1 MKLFQKLIAAP
12 ALISLASGFAI
23 NAAEINST
31 DLSDYSN
38 SNDLVSLGD
47 FKSDTLFPGD
57 WAYDSLKDLTNSPKF
72 NGNSV
77 SRLEAAA
84 ELSNLIAGGEG
95 LMNGAAIDRLSDEL
109 GSELAIMKGR
119 VDGLEARVNGI
130 EAGSFSETTTF
141 KGVGEFLIGASS
153 NGGTDSDEAVMAH
166 YHYSFDLNTSFTGE
180 DKLNVE
186 ISSGNQITSANS
198 DTGRTVGE
206 VLDFGEPASDA
217 LRIEDINYT
226 FPVGEWELSVGESM
240 DASKNWP
247 NACAVNNIV
256 DALGDCGAANS
267 VDLSGDISFSAGRS
281 FGAGWD
287 VGIGVSANDG
297 ETAKGMFTKEGAD
310 YYGAALGYS
319 SDNYAVTLAYSDKDN
334 ASYWGAT
341 AAYTPDGFPTISGGV
356 EFGNPESSSE
366 NTTQY
371 VVGLSSD
378 LGEGNLSASL
388 GTKAGY
394 TDSHTELYAYDVSY
408 SYPLNDAMTITPFV
422 YVVEQTGDDDTGIG
436 VITSFKF

>member
-1 MKLFQKLIAAP
+1 
-12 ALISLASGFAI
+12 
-23 NAAEINST
+23 
-31 DLSDYSN
+31 
-38 SNDLVSLGD
+38 
-47 FKSDTLFPGD
+47 
-57 WAYDSLKDLTNSPKF
+57 
-72 NGNSV
+72 
-77 SRLEAAA
+77 
-84 ELSNLIAGGEG
+84 
-95 LMNGAAIDRLSDEL
+95 MNGAAIERLSDEL

-226 FPVGEWELSVGESM
+226 FPVGEWKLSVGESM

-256 DALGDCGAANS
+256 DALGDCGAKNAVDAGGDVS
-267 VDLSGDISFSAGRS
+267 VSLGTEFADGWEFGFGFSGDSGTAGIGTNES
-281 FGAGWD
+281 TDGFGAAIGYSND
-287 VGIGVSANDG
+287 TYGITFGYALADG
-297 ETAKGMFTKEGAD
+297 GATADSDTT
-310 YYGAALGYS
+310 YYGATAYYS
-319 SDNYAVTLAYSDKDN
+319 PESMGT
-334 ASYWGAT
+334 
-341 AAYTPDGFPTISGGV
+341 FSGGV
-356 EFGNPESSSE
+356 EVGVKEGSNKDTSQFKVGYATDLAEGTLEVGFGTNGAIADGSNE
-366 NTTQY
+366 
-371 VVGLSSD
+371 V
-378 LGEGNLSASL
+378 
-388 GTKAGY
+388 
-394 TDSHTELYAYDVSY
+394 YAYEASY
-408 SYPLNDAMTITPFV
+408 SFPINDGVSMTAFGYIAEV
-422 YVVEQTGDDDTGIG
+422 DGSDDSSGIG
-436 VITSFKF
+436 LTTTFKF